1 MEPVACVHAPLGCSH
16 VAPRSV
22 IVVHEQDIA
31 LHFLTVRSKTF
42 AEQQQFYQQQTIE
55 MKQMFEQKLHIFE
68 TKLEEQMM
76 LFNSRLEEQT
86 KLMEERLER
95 QTTAFTRQQKAQLSF
110 VKESLEGIEL
120 SLQPLVEKAKAE
132 AKAAALAAEKAAM
145 LAEAKRKQ
153 QAKRGGFTE
162 YGSYYSHTDDD

>member
-22 IVVHEQDIA
+22 IVLHEQDIA
-31 LHFLTVRSKTF
+31 QHFSAVCSKAF

-55 MKQMFEQKLHIFE
+55 MKQMLEQKLHIFE

-86 KLMEERLER
+86 EERLER
-95 QTTAFTRQQKAQLSF
+95 QTTTFTRQQKTQLSF

-120 SLQPLVEKAKAE
+120 SLQPLVEKAEAE
-132 AKAAALAAEKAAM
+132 AKAAALAAEKATT

-153 QAKRGGFTE
+153 QAKMGRL
-162 YGSYYSHTDDD
+162 Y